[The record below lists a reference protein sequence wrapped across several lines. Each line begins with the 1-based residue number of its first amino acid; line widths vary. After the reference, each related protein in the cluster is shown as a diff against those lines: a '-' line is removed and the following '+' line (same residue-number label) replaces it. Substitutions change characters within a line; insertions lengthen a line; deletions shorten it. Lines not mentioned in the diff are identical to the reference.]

1 MPETRQEPRPEDLVT
16 LENVQIQ
23 ELLTDERGLRY
34 FEVDYKGTTLKVRVY
49 DRPDTVE
56 AIESHLNVPLDVII
70 FPYQWE
76 LSRGE
81 KSGVINYYYNA
92 KLHRGE

>member
-1 MPETRQEPRPEDLVT
+1 VSRPRQEPRPEDLVT

-49 DRPDTVE
+49 NRPDTVE
-56 AIESHLNVPLDVII
+56 AIETHLNVPLDVII

-76 LSRGE
+76 LAFGE